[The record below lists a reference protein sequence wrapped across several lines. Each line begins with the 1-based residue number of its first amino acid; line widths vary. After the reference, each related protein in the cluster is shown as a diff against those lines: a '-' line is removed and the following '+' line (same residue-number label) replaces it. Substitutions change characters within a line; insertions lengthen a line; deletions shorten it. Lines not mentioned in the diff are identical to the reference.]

1 MSKNN
6 KTDNQTEDTRV
17 QGTLVENSDVQE
29 AIAQEASDEAN
40 LDRTPREQE
49 TREIEEQRKPWTPPQ
64 LLETPEPPAGIHY
77 RWVRTAVR
85 GEEDRKNVH
94 YRFREGYVPVKPEEG
109 NGYHLPTINEG
120 EHAGTVGIG
129 GLILCK
135 IPQATIDERNAYYES
150 RTSAQMEAV
159 DNDLMKDEHPAM
171 PITRERKTQVTFGGS
186 KR

>member
-1 MSKNN
+1 MSKNK
-6 KTDNQTEDTRV
+6 KTDNQTDETRV
-17 QGTLVENSDVQE
+17 QGTIVEESEVQE
-29 AIAQEASDEAN
+29 ALTQASNDESN
-40 LDRTPREQE
+40 NDRTPRDQE
-49 TREIEEQRKPWTPPQ
+49 TREAEVQAKPWAPPQ
-64 LLETPEPPAGIHY
+64 LLETPEPPPGIHY

-94 YRFREGYVPVKPEEG
+94 YRFREGYVPVTPEEV

-135 IPQATIDERNAYYES
+135 IAQETVDQRNNYYQN
-150 RTSAQMEAV
+150 RTDAQMEAV